1 MASVLNAKQTGWELV
16 EGDPLLEKS
25 HVLFEL
31 ITLQSNVI
39 GDRISPLVEL
49 VIMFDTVFL
58 GFPKY
63 VARERTFNKKM
74 RYEFEIAPKW
84 LLTSS
89 A

>member
-16 EGDPLLEKS
+16 EGDPLLERS

-63 VARERTFNKKM
+63 VARERTFNNEDAL
-74 RYEFEIAPKW
+74 RVRD
-84 LLTSS
+84 S
-89 A
+89 AEVATYQ